1 MVTGVRLP
9 TTVVVSRLRAAVA
22 VTVVASR
29 RRVAAVTVG
38 PALQADARQAV
49 TAAFGHQ
56 AGGMAAAGHR
66 VEVAMEVPALREDVR
81 LAVTVEAGH
90 RAAGVV
96 AEAAEAGHH
105 RAAAAVSAG
114 C

>member
-1 MVTGVRLP
+1 
-9 TTVVVSRLRAAVA
+9 
-22 VTVVASR
+22 
-29 RRVAAVTVG
+29 
-38 PALQADARQAV
+38 
-49 TAAFGHQ
+49 
-56 AGGMAAAGHR
+56 MAAAGHR

-96 AEAAEAGHH
+96 AEAAEAGRL
-105 RAAAAVSAG
+105 RAAAAVSIG